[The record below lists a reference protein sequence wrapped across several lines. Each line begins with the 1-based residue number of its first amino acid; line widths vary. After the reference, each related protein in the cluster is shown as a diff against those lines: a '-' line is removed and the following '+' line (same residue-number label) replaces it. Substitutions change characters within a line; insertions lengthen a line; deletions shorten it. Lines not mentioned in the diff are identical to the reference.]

1 MDVRERL
8 CQGVNMEI
16 ELIEIR
22 DFLSAHHPFNQLP
35 DQAISQVPALLQV
48 RYFRRGT
55 TIPDSGS
62 IDDYLY
68 LVRSGAVEIHGTQDE
83 LLARLGEGD
92 LFGYRASHMEG
103 HAEFQGTAME
113 DSLVYLLPAAEVD
126 RFCKEQPQFSY
137 FFEPAGG
144 GRLRD
149 AISNTGEDGSS
160 HLGLMT
166 TQIGDMISRA
176 PISMPPDAS
185 IQDTATVMSDER
197 VSSILITEGERL
209 VGIVTDRDLRRRVVA
224 KGLDTSLPISH
235 IMTADPHTLE
245 ANNYAFEAMLHMARD
260 NFHHLPI
267 LRQGKVAGMLT
278 ATDFAERHTT
288 SAVYLV
294 SSVYKQHEVQ
304 GLATI
309 SSRIPQLLQNLAAAD
324 ATANSIGHVITA
336 VVDAITVRLLQ
347 LAEER
352 FGPPPVPYAWIA
364 AGSQARSEQT
374 AKSDQDNCLVMD
386 DAYDPKAHGEYFKAL
401 TGFVCDGLDACGY
414 VYCPGE
420 MMAITDK
427 WRQPLAGWKRY
438 FNHWIE
444 QPEPKALM
452 LTCVFFDLRCI
463 HGEKNLFRQLREY
476 LLAKTRGNQIFLAYM
491 AGNAL
496 SFKPPLGFFRNFVL
510 ISGGEHDHTFDLK
523 HNGIVPIVDLAR
535 VYALAAGSHAINT
548 QDRLK
553 EVASGGEVS
562 HGGAHDLR
570 DALEFVSSLRI
581 RHQARQIKAGEAPNN
596 YMSPDD
602 LSHFERSHLKD
613 AFSVVR
619 TMQNVLSQRYL
630 R

>member
-1 MDVRERL
+1 
-8 CQGVNMEI
+8 MEI

-22 DFLSAHHPFNQLP
+22 DFLSAHHPFDQLP
-35 DQAISQVPALLQV
+35 DQALDKMPGKLQV
-48 RYFRRGT
+48 RYFRRDA
-55 TIPDSGS
+55 TIPAAGS

-68 LVRSGAVEIHGTQDE
+68 LVRSGAVEIHGLQDE

-103 HAEFQGTAME
+103 HERFTGTALE
-113 DSLVYLLPAAEVD
+113 DSLVYQLPAADVD
-126 RFCKEQPQFSY
+126 EFCREHPQFSY

-144 GRLRD
+144 DRLRD

-160 HLGLMT
+160 QLGLMA
-166 TQIGDMISRA
+166 TQIGEMISRL
-176 PISMPPDAS
+176 PITMPPFAT
-185 IQDTATVMSDER
+185 IQQTAEVMSDER
-197 VSSILITEGERL
+197 VSSILITEADESL
-209 VGIVTDRDLRRRVVA
+209 TGIVTDRDLRRRVVA
-224 KGLDTSLPISH
+224 KGLDTSLPISE
-235 IMTADPHTLE
+235 IMTPDPYTLD
-245 ANNYAFEAMLHMARD
+245 ASDYAFDAMLQMART
-260 NFHHLPI
+260 NIHHLPI
-267 LRQGKVAGMLT
+267 LRNGKIAGMLT

-294 SSVYKQHEVQ
+294 SSIYKQDEVS
-304 GLATI
+304 GLASI
-309 SSRIPQLLQNLAAAD
+309 SAKLPQLLLNLAAAD

-336 VVDAITVRLLQ
+336 VVDSITTRLLQ
-347 LAEER
+347 LAEEQ
-352 FGPPPVPYAWIA
+352 FGPPPVAYAWVA

-374 AKSDQDNCLVMD
+374 AKSDQDNCLLLD
-386 DAYDPKAHGEYFKAL
+386 DSYIPSEHGDYFKKL
-401 TGFVCDGLDACGY
+401 SQFVCDGLNACGY

-420 MMAITDK
+420 MMATTDK
-427 WRQPLAGWKRY
+427 WRQPLATWKNYFDGWVD
-438 FNHWIE
+438 

-463 HGEKNLFRQLREY
+463 AGEKRLFTELREY
-476 LLAKTRGNQIFLAYM
+476 LLNKTRGNQIFLAYM

-496 SFKPPLGFFRNFVL
+496 SSKPPLGFFRNFVL

-535 VYALAAGSHAINT
+535 VYALAAGSQAINT

-581 RHQARQIKAGEAPNN
+581 KHQAKQIRAGIPPDN

-619 TMQNVLSQRYL
+619 TMQSVLSQRYL

>member
-1 MDVRERL
+1 
-8 CQGVNMEI
+8 MEI

-22 DFLSAHHPFNQLP
+22 DFLAAYPPFNQLP
-35 DQAISQVPALLQV
+35 EQALNQMPELLQV
-48 RYFRRGT
+48 RYFRRDS
-55 TIPDSGS
+55 TIPDTGS

-83 LLARLGEGD
+83 LLAQLGEGD

-103 HAEFQGTAME
+103 HAEFRGRAME
-113 DSLVYLLPAAEVD
+113 DSLLYLLPAVEVD
-126 RFCKEQPQFSY
+126 RYCREHPQFSY
-137 FFEPAGG
+137 YFEPAGG
-144 GRLRD
+144 DRLRD
-149 AISNTGEDGSS
+149 AISGTGDVNNAQ
-160 HLGLMT
+160 LGLMT

-176 PISMPPDAS
+176 PITMPPSAS
-185 IQDTATVMSDER
+185 IQETAGVMSDER
-197 VSSILITEGERL
+197 VSSILITENDTL

-224 KGLDTSLPISH
+224 KGLDTSQPISN
-235 IMTADPHTLE
+235 IMTVNPQTLE
-245 ANNYAFEAMLHMARD
+245 AGDYAFDAMLQMARA
-260 NFHHLPI
+260 NIHHLPI
-267 LRQGKVAGMLT
+267 LRNGEVAGMLT
-278 ATDFAERHTT
+278 ATDFAERNST

-294 SSVYKQHEVQ
+294 GSIYKQHDID
-304 GLATI
+304 GLASI
-309 SSRIPQLLQNLAAAD
+309 SAKLPQLLTNLAAAD

-352 FGPPPVPYAWIA
+352 LGPPPVPYAWVA

-374 AKSDQDNCLVMD
+374 AKSDQDNCLVLD
-386 DAYDPKAHGEYFKAL
+386 NAYDEKAHGTYFKSL
-401 TGFVCDGLDACGY
+401 SQFVCDGLNACGY

-420 MMAITDK
+420 MMAVTDK
-427 WRQPLAGWKRY
+427 WRQPMDSWKRY
-438 FNHWIE
+438 FNQWVN

-463 HGEKNLFRQLREY
+463 YGEKNLFRELRQY
-476 LLAKTRGNQIFLAYM
+476 LLDKTRGNQIFLAYM

-496 SFKPPLGFFRNFVL
+496 NFKPPLGFFRNFVL
-510 ISGGEHDHTFDLK
+510 ISGGEHDHTLDLK
-523 HNGIVPIVDLAR
+523 HSGIVPIVDLAR

-553 EVASGGEVS
+553 EVAAGGEVS

-581 RHQARQIKAGEAPNN
+581 RHQARQIRAGEAPDN

-602 LSHFERSHLKD
+602 LSHLERSHLKD

-619 TMQNVLSQRYL
+619 TMQNVLSQRYQ

>member
-1 MDVRERL
+1 
-8 CQGVNMEI
+8 MEI
-16 ELIEIR
+16 ELLEIR
-22 DFLSAHHPFNQLP
+22 DFLSAHHPFDQLP
-35 DQAISQVPALLQV
+35 QQALNQMPEKLQI
-48 RYFRRGT
+48 RYFRRGA
-55 TIPDSGS
+55 TIPDVGS

-68 LVRSGAVEIHGTQDE
+68 LVRSGAVEIHGLQDE

-103 HAEFQGTAME
+103 HEKFTGIALE
-113 DSLVYLLPAAEVD
+113 DSLVYQLPATDVD
-126 RFCKEQPQFSY
+126 VFCREHPQFSY

-144 GRLRD
+144 DRLRD
-149 AISNTGEDGSS
+149 AISNTGEDGSTQ
-160 HLGLMT
+160 LGLMA
-166 TQIGDMISRA
+166 TQIGEMISRL
-176 PISMPPDAS
+176 PITMPPFAT
-185 IQDTATVMSDER
+185 IQQTAAVMSDER
-197 VSSILITEGERL
+197 VSSILITEADETL
-209 VGIVTDRDLRRRVVA
+209 TGIVTDRDLRRRVVA
-224 KGLDTSLPISH
+224 KGLDTSLPISE
-235 IMTADPHTLE
+235 IMTPAPYTLD
-245 ANNYAFEAMLHMARD
+245 AGDYAFDAMLQMARS
-260 NFHHLPI
+260 NIHHLPI
-267 LRQGKVAGMLT
+267 LRNGKIAGMLT
-278 ATDFAERHTT
+278 ATDFAQRHTT

-294 SSVYKQHEVQ
+294 SSIYKQSEIS
-304 GLATI
+304 GLASI
-309 SSRIPQLLQNLAAAD
+309 SAKLPQLLLNLAAAD

-336 VVDAITVRLLQ
+336 VVDAITTRLLQ
-347 LAEER
+347 LAEEQ

-374 AKSDQDNCLVMD
+374 AKSDQDNCLVLD
-386 DAYDPKAHGEYFKAL
+386 DTYDPSEHGEYFKQL
-401 TGFVCDGLDACGY
+401 SQLVCDGLNACGY

-420 MMAITDK
+420 MMATTDK
-427 WRQPLAGWKRY
+427 WRQPLKTWKRY
-438 FNHWIE
+438 FDGWVD

-463 HGEKNLFRQLREY
+463 AGEKSLFQDLREY
-476 LLAKTRGNQIFLAYM
+476 LLDKTRGNQIFLAYM

-496 SFKPPLGFFRNFVL
+496 SHKPPLGFFRNFVL
-510 ISGGEHDHTFDLK
+510 ISGGDHDHTFDLK
-523 HNGIVPIVDLAR
+523 HTGIVPIVDLAR

-562 HGGAHDLR
+562 QGGAHDLR

-581 RHQARQIKAGEAPNN
+581 KHQATQIRAGEAPDN

>member
-1 MDVRERL
+1 
-8 CQGVNMEI
+8 MEI

-22 DFLSAHHPFNQLP
+22 DFLAAYHPFNQLP
-35 DQAISQVPALLQV
+35 EQALNQMPELLQV
-48 RYFRRGT
+48 RYFRRDS
-55 TIPDSGS
+55 TIPDTGS

-83 LLARLGEGD
+83 LLAQLSEGD

-103 HAEFQGTAME
+103 HAEFRGRAME
-113 DSLVYLLPAAEVD
+113 DSLLYLLPAAEVD
-126 RFCKEQPQFSY
+126 RYCREHPQFSY
-137 FFEPAGG
+137 YFQPAGG
-144 GRLRD
+144 DRLRD
-149 AISNTGEDGSS
+149 AISGTGDVNSTQ
-160 HLGLMT
+160 LGLMT

-176 PISMPPDAS
+176 PITMPPTAS
-185 IQDTATVMSDER
+185 IQETAGVMSDER
-197 VSSILITEGERL
+197 VSSILITEQEKL

-224 KGLDTSLPISH
+224 KGLDTSQPISS
-235 IMTADPHTLE
+235 IMTTNPQTLE
-245 ANNYAFEAMLHMARD
+245 AGNYAFDAMLQMARA
-260 NFHHLPI
+260 NIHHLPI
-267 LRQGKVAGMLT
+267 LRNGEVAGMLT
-278 ATDFAERHTT
+278 ATDFAERNST

-294 SSVYKQHEVQ
+294 GSIYKQHDVE
-304 GLATI
+304 GLASI
-309 SSRIPQLLQNLAAAD
+309 SAKLPQLLTNLAAAD

-336 VVDAITVRLLQ
+336 VVDSITVRLLQ

-352 FGPPPVPYAWIA
+352 LGPPPVPYAWVA

-374 AKSDQDNCLVMD
+374 AKSDQDNCLVLD
-386 DAYDPKAHGEYFKAL
+386 NAYDEKAHGTYFKSL
-401 TGFVCDGLDACGY
+401 SQFVCDGLNACGY

-420 MMAITDK
+420 MMAVTDK
-427 WRQPLAGWKRY
+427 WRQPMDSWKRY
-438 FNHWIE
+438 FNKWVN

-463 HGEKNLFRQLREY
+463 YGEKDLFRELRQY
-476 LLAKTRGNQIFLAYM
+476 LLDKTRGNQIFLAYM

-496 SFKPPLGFFRNFVL
+496 NFKPPLGFFRNFVL
-510 ISGGEHDHTFDLK
+510 ISGGEHDHTLDLK
-523 HNGIVPIVDLAR
+523 HSGIVPIVDLAR

-553 EVASGGEVS
+553 EVAAGGEVS

-581 RHQARQIKAGEAPNN
+581 RHQARQIKAGEAPDN

-602 LSHFERSHLKD
+602 LSHLERSHLKD

-619 TMQNVLSQRYL
+619 TMQNVLSQRYQ

>member
-1 MDVRERL
+1 
-8 CQGVNMEI
+8 MEI

-22 DFLSAHHPFNQLP
+22 DFLSAHHPFDQLP
-35 DQAISQVPALLQV
+35 EQALNQMPEKLQV
-48 RYFRRGT
+48 RYFRRDA
-55 TIPDSGS
+55 TIPDAGS

-68 LVRSGAVEIHGTQDE
+68 LVRSGAVEIHGLQDE
-83 LLARLGEGD
+83 LLARMGEGD

-103 HAEFQGTAME
+103 HERFTGTALE
-113 DSLVYLLPAAEVD
+113 DSLIYQLPAADVD
-126 RFCKEQPQFSY
+126 HFCREHPQFSY
-137 FFEPAGG
+137 FFEPGDG
-144 GRLRD
+144 DRLRD
-149 AISNTGEDGSS
+149 AISHTGEDGSTQ
-160 HLGLMT
+160 LGLMA

-176 PISMPPDAS
+176 PITMPPFATIKQTAS
-185 IQDTATVMSDER
+185 VMADER
-197 VSSILITEGERL
+197 VSSMLITEADETL
-209 VGIVTDRDLRRRVVA
+209 TGIVTDRDLRQRVVA
-224 KGLDTSLPISH
+224 KGLDTSLPISE
-235 IMTADPHTLE
+235 IMTANPYTLD
-245 ANNYAFEAMLHMARD
+245 ASDYAFDAMLQMART
-260 NFHHLPI
+260 NIHHLPI
-267 LRQGKVAGMLT
+267 LRNGKIAGMLT
-278 ATDFAERHTT
+278 ATDFAQRHTT

-294 SSVYKQHEVQ
+294 SSIYKQDEVS
-304 GLATI
+304 GLASI
-309 SSRIPQLLQNLAAAD
+309 SAKLPQVLVNLAAAD

-336 VVDAITVRLLQ
+336 VVDSITTRLLQ
-347 LAEER
+347 LAEEQ
-352 FGPPPVPYAWIA
+352 FGPPPVPYAWVA

-386 DAYDPKAHGEYFKAL
+386 DSYDPELHADYFKNL
-401 TGFVCDGLDACGY
+401 SQFVCDGLNACGY

-420 MMAITDK
+420 MMATTDK
-427 WRQPLAGWKRY
+427 WRQPLKNWKHYFDGWVD
-438 FNHWIE
+438 

-463 HGEKNLFRQLREY
+463 AGEKSLFNDLREH
-476 LLAKTRGNQIFLAYM
+476 LLNKTRGNQIFLAFM

-496 SFKPPLGFFRNFVL
+496 NNKPPLGFFRNFVL
-510 ISGGEHDHTFDLK
+510 ISGGENDHTFDLK
-523 HNGIVPIVDLAR
+523 HSGIVPIVDLAR
-535 VYALAAGSHAINT
+535 VYALAAGSQAINT

-581 RHQARQIKAGEAPNN
+581 KHQAKQIRAGIPPDN

>member
-1 MDVRERL
+1 
-8 CQGVNMEI
+8 MEI

-22 DFLSAHHPFNQLP
+22 DFLAAYHPFNQLP
-35 DQAISQVPALLQV
+35 EQALNQMPELLQV
-48 RYFRRGT
+48 RYFRRDS
-55 TIPDSGS
+55 TIPDTGS

-83 LLARLGEGD
+83 LLAQLSEGD

-103 HAEFQGTAME
+103 HAEFRGRAME
-113 DSLVYLLPAAEVD
+113 DSLLYLLPAAEVD
-126 RFCKEQPQFSY
+126 RYCREHPQFSY
-137 FFEPAGG
+137 YFQPAGG
-144 GRLRD
+144 DRLRD
-149 AISNTGEDGSS
+149 AISGTGDVNSTQ
-160 HLGLMT
+160 LGLMT

-176 PISMPPDAS
+176 PITMPPTAS
-185 IQDTATVMSDER
+185 IQETAGVMSDER
-197 VSSILITEGERL
+197 VSSILITDQEKL

-224 KGLDTSLPISH
+224 KGLDTSQPISS
-235 IMTADPHTLE
+235 IMTTNPQTLE
-245 ANNYAFEAMLHMARD
+245 AGNYAFDAMLQMARA
-260 NFHHLPI
+260 NIHHLPI
-267 LRQGKVAGMLT
+267 LRNGEVAGMLT
-278 ATDFAERHTT
+278 ATDFAERNST

-294 SSVYKQHEVQ
+294 GSIYKQHDVE
-304 GLATI
+304 GLASI
-309 SSRIPQLLQNLAAAD
+309 SAKLPQLLTNLAAAD

-336 VVDAITVRLLQ
+336 VVDSITVRLLQ

-352 FGPPPVPYAWIA
+352 LGPPPVPYAWVA

-374 AKSDQDNCLVMD
+374 AKSDQDNCLVLD
-386 DAYDPKAHGEYFKAL
+386 NAYDEKAHGTYFKSL
-401 TGFVCDGLDACGY
+401 SQFVCDGLNACGY

-420 MMAITDK
+420 MMAVTDK
-427 WRQPLAGWKRY
+427 WRQPMDSWKRY
-438 FNHWIE
+438 FNKWVN

-463 HGEKNLFRQLREY
+463 YGEKDLFRELRQY
-476 LLAKTRGNQIFLAYM
+476 LLDKTRGNQIFLAYM

-496 SFKPPLGFFRNFVL
+496 NFKPPLGFFRNFVL
-510 ISGGEHDHTFDLK
+510 ISGGEHDHTLDLK
-523 HNGIVPIVDLAR
+523 HSGIVPIVDLAR

-553 EVASGGEVS
+553 EVAAGGEVS

-581 RHQARQIKAGEAPNN
+581 RHQARQIKAGEAPDN

-602 LSHFERSHLKD
+602 LSHLERSHLKD

-619 TMQNVLSQRYL
+619 TMQNVLSQRYQ

>member
-1 MDVRERL
+1 
-8 CQGVNMEI
+8 MEI

-22 DFLSAHHPFNQLP
+22 DFLSAHHPFDQLSEQALNQMP
-35 DQAISQVPALLQV
+35 EMLQV

-83 LLARLGEGD
+83 LLAQLGEGD

-113 DSLVYLLPAAEVD
+113 DSLVYLLPAADVD
-126 RFCKEQPQFSY
+126 RFCREHPQFSY

-144 GRLRD
+144 DRLRD
-149 AISNTGEDGSS
+149 AISSTGEDGSS
-160 HLGLMT
+160 QLGLMA
-166 TQIGDMISRA
+166 TQIGDMISRE
-176 PISMPPDAS
+176 PISMPPTAS
-185 IQDTATVMSDER
+185 IQETASVMSDER
-197 VSSILITEGERL
+197 VSSILITQDAKL

-224 KGLDTSLPISH
+224 KGLDTSLPISS
-235 IMTADPHTLE
+235 IMTADPKTLD
-245 ANNYAFEAMLHMARD
+245 ASDYAFNAMLQMARA
-260 NFHHLPI
+260 NIHHLPI
-267 LRQGKVAGMLT
+267 LRNGEVAGMLT
-278 ATDFAERHTT
+278 ATDFAQRHTT

-294 SSVYKQHEVQ
+294 SSIYKQHDAQ
-304 GLATI
+304 GLASI
-309 SSRIPQLLQNLAAAD
+309 SAKLPQLLLNLAAAD

-336 VVDAITVRLLQ
+336 VVDSITVRLLQ

-352 FGPPPVPYAWIA
+352 FGPPPVPYAWVA

-374 AKSDQDNCLVMD
+374 AKSDQDNCLVLD
-386 DAYDPKAHGEYFKAL
+386 DAYDPKTHGEYFKAL
-401 TGFVCDGLDACGY
+401 SQFVSDGLNACGY

-420 MMAITDK
+420 MMATTDK

-438 FNHWIE
+438 FNQWIN

-463 HGEKNLFRQLREY
+463 HGEKNLFRELRQY
-476 LLAKTRGNQIFLAYM
+476 LLDKTRGNQIFLAYM

-523 HNGIVPIVDLAR
+523 HTGIVPIVDLAR

>member
-1 MDVRERL
+1 
-8 CQGVNMEI
+8 MEI

-22 DFLSAHHPFNQLP
+22 DFLAAYHPFNQLP
-35 DQAISQVPALLQV
+35 AEALNQMPELLQV
-48 RYFRRGT
+48 RYFRRDS
-55 TIPDSGS
+55 TIPDTGS

-83 LLARLGEGD
+83 LLAQLGEGD

-103 HAEFQGTAME
+103 HAEFRGTAME
-113 DSLVYLLPAAEVD
+113 DSLLYLLPASEVD
-126 RFCKEQPQFSY
+126 RFCREHPQFSY
-137 FFEPAGG
+137 YFEPAGG
-144 GRLRD
+144 DRLRD
-149 AISNTGEDGSS
+149 AISGAGEVGSAQ
-160 HLGLMT
+160 LGLMT

-176 PISMPPDAS
+176 PISMPPSAS
-185 IQDTATVMSDER
+185 IQETAGVMSEER
-197 VSSILITEGERL
+197 VSSILITEESKL

-224 KGLDTSLPISH
+224 KGLDTSQPVST
-235 IMTADPHTLE
+235 IMTADPQTLE
-245 ANNYAFEAMLHMARD
+245 AGDYAFDAMLQMARA
-260 NFHHLPI
+260 NIHHLPI
-267 LRQGKVAGMLT
+267 LRNGEVAGMLT
-278 ATDFAERHTT
+278 ATDFAERNST

-294 SSVYKQHEVQ
+294 GSIYKQHEVE
-304 GLATI
+304 GLASI
-309 SSRIPQLLQNLAAAD
+309 SAKLPQLLTNLAAAD

-347 LAEER
+347 LAEEQL
-352 FGPPPVPYAWIA
+352 GPPPVPYAWVA

-374 AKSDQDNCLVMD
+374 AKSDQDNCLVLD
-386 DAYDPKAHGEYFKAL
+386 NAYDEKAHGTYFKTL
-401 TGFVCDGLDACGY
+401 SQFVCDGLNACGY

-420 MMAITDK
+420 MMAVTDK
-427 WRQPLAGWKRY
+427 WRQPMDSWKRY
-438 FNHWIE
+438 FNQWVN

-463 HGEKNLFRQLREY
+463 YGEKELFRELRQY
-476 LLAKTRGNQIFLAYM
+476 LLDKTRGNQIFLAYM

-496 SFKPPLGFFRNFVL
+496 NSKPPLGFFRNFVL

-523 HNGIVPIVDLAR
+523 HTGIVPIVDLAR

-553 EVASGGEVS
+553 EVAAGGEVS

-581 RHQARQIKAGEAPNN
+581 RHQARQIKAGEAPDN

-619 TMQNVLSQRYL
+619 TMQNVLSQRYQ

>member
-1 MDVRERL
+1 
-8 CQGVNMEI
+8 MEI

-22 DFLSAHHPFNQLP
+22 DFLSAHHPFDQLPGEALNQLP
-35 DQAISQVPALLQV
+35 AKLQV
-48 RYFRRGT
+48 RYFRRGASLPET
-55 TIPDSGS
+55 GS

-68 LVRSGAVEIHGTQDE
+68 LVRSGAVEIHGLQDE

-103 HAEFQGTAME
+103 HAEFTGTALE
-113 DSLVYLLPAAEVD
+113 DSLLYLLPSAEVD
-126 RFCKEQPQFSY
+126 ALCHAHPQFSY

-144 GRLRD
+144 DRLRD
-149 AISNTGEDGSS
+149 AISHTGEDG
-160 HLGLMT
+160 HAQLGLMT

-176 PISMPPDAS
+176 PISMPPDSS
-185 IQDTATVMSDER
+185 IRETAEVMSRER
-197 VSSILITEGERL
+197 VSSIMIIEDNRLI
-209 VGIVTDRDLRRRVVA
+209 GIVTDRDLRCRVVA
-224 KGLDTSLPISH
+224 KGLDTSQPIRS
-235 IMTADPHTLE
+235 IMTADPHTL
-245 ANNYAFEAMLHMARD
+245 NSSGYAFDAMLHMART
-260 NFHHLPI
+260 NIHHLPI
-267 LRQGKVAGMLT
+267 LHNGEVAGMLT
-278 ATDFAERHTT
+278 ATDFAQRHTT

-294 SSVYKQHEVQ
+294 GSIYKQHEIE
-304 GLATI
+304 GLASI
-309 SSRIPQLLQNLAAAD
+309 SAKLPQLFVNLAAAD
-324 ATANSIGHVITA
+324 ATANSIGRVITA
-336 VVDAITVRLLQ
+336 VVDSITIRLLQ
-347 LAEER
+347 LAEAR
-352 FGPPPVPYAWIA
+352 LGPPPVPYAWVA

-374 AKSDQDNCLVMD
+374 AKSDQDNCLVLD
-386 DAYDPKAHGEYFKAL
+386 DSYDPKMHGEYFKAL
-401 TGFVCDGLDACGY
+401 AQYVCDGLNACGY

-427 WRQPLAGWKRY
+427 WRQPLAKWKRY
-438 FNHWIE
+438 FNQWIN

-452 LTCVFFDLRCI
+452 LICIFFDLRCI
-463 HGEKNLFRQLREY
+463 HGEKNLFRELRQH
-476 LLAKTRGNQIFLAYM
+476 LLDRIRGNQIFLAYM

-523 HNGIVPIVDLAR
+523 HSGIVPIVDLAR

-596 YMSPDD
+596 YMSPDN
-602 LSHFERSHLKD
+602 LSDFERSHLKD

-619 TMQNVLSQRYL
+619 TMQNVLGQRYL